1 MAIIKCPECGHQVS
15 DQAKFCPSCG
25 IEIAGKV
32 MRCPHCNEIVFKNQK
47 MCPYCH
53 QMLSQPAGVEN
64 HETDVQTCQGVAP
77 GEKNETLSS
86 SVQTQVKEP
95 ARGSKKRRN
104 STLVIAF
111 TVSLVAVLVGFYFF
125 KSTAEKREMDAYLNA
140 RSSSEPAVLQSYLDQ
155 FTDAPVA
162 HRDTIQNML
171 EMLGK
176 LDVEWN
182 DAVTNGT
189 RMALE
194 RYVRLF
200 PNSIHVQEAKLKID
214 SLDWVQAVAAGT
226 SDAVQDYLTRYPDG
240 LYVDEANDMLQKLK
254 AKDVS
259 DTEKVMVKQ
268 LFTRFFDALSSKDG
282 DLLTADVNNVM
293 TSFLHRANATKADVL
308 AFMHKIYSPEDI
320 SSMTF
325 RQNNDWKIDKKET
338 DDGAYNYAVTF
349 SVDQKI
355 DRSDKS
361 KESFCTY
368 RIKSVVSSDGKIL
381 EMNMQKLNQ

>member
-15 DQAKFCPSCG
+15 DHAKVCPSCG

-32 MRCPHCNEIVFKNQK
+32 MKCPHCNEVVFKYQEL
-47 MCPYCH
+47 CPNCH
-53 QMLSQPAGVEN
+53 QMLSQPTRVES
-64 HETDVQTCQGVAP
+64 HAA
-77 GEKNETLSS
+77 
-86 SVQTQVKEP
+86 SVQSRQESAPVSGEDAASPVEP
-95 ARGSKKRRN
+95 QPAAEAKASNKKRN
-104 STLVIAF
+104 SALVIAF
-111 TVSLVAVLVGFYFF
+111 TISLVAVLVGFYFF
-125 KSTAEKREMDAYLNA
+125 KSTEEKREMDAYLNA

-162 HRDTIQNML
+162 HRDTIQNLL
-171 EMLGK
+171 ETLGK

-189 RMALE
+189 KMALE
-194 RYVRLF
+194 RYIKLF

-214 SLDWVQAVAAGT
+214 SIDWAQAVAAGT
-226 SDAVQDYLTRYPDG
+226 SDAVQGYLTRYPDG
-240 LYVDEANDMLQKLK
+240 LHVDEANDMLEKLK

-268 LFTRFFDALSSKDG
+268 LFSRFFDALSRKDEA
-282 DLLTADVNNVM
+282 LLTADVSNVM
-293 TSFLHRANATKADVL
+293 TTFLHKANATKADVL
-308 AFMHKIYSPEDI
+308 AYMHKIYSPEDI

-338 DDGAYNYAVTF
+338 DDGAYSYAVTF

-355 DRSDKS
+355 DRSDDS
-361 KESFCTY
+361 KENFCTY
-368 RIKSVVSSDGKIL
+368 RVMSVVSPEGKIMEL
-381 EMNMQKLNQ
+381 NMQKLNQ